1 MCVGNGDQMPLY
13 MSQVIRVLREM
24 AIENKGGTFDY
35 LDFRKRLEDLN
46 LNRMQTPFLHQR
58 LDLLDSYLDLKGEH
72 NGDYFIDGGITILDL
87 SCPFMDQATTC
98 LLFRIAIELFLH
110 AHSSRGKMI
119 VADEAHK
126 VRNT

>member
-72 NGDYFIDGGITILDL
+72 NGDYFLMAASL
-87 SCPFMDQATTC
+87 SWIY
-98 LLFRIAIELFLH
+98 L
-110 AHSSRGKMI
+110 AHSWIRLPPVFSFVLLLNSSYMPIPHG
-119 VADEAHK
+119 
-126 VRNT
+126 VR